1 MKYTFQHFIDLKT
14 SADSMQIIQIDAGG
28 DYLMQRTRH
37 LWPAFKYMKMGAVSI
52 KLLPASTLPVD
63 PLGLGYGDTDPQ
75 TVDPRD
81 QMNPGLVRIT
91 NGEDIFTNVAGLSE
105 GEQRIMYQNMMLD
118 QRWSKFMLQSGF
130 KRFAKPLY
138 WQVGQLHQ
146 DAFPGAIVNI
156 PKMNNGSFVGTDTFG
171 AAFASNQ
178 TDAQN
183 ADSPKGTLDAYHSDP
198 RGFFQVGHRGRM
210 GWIPT
215 DALMKVANRSN
226 TASGNGFVDT
236 PSPNVMPCINC
247 ITVVLPKMHKTNYYY
262 RMFITE
268 TVYFAGLKNVGING
282 EENLGEGAGIDN
294 FVRAGVPIAA
304 LPNKWFSQ
312 GDKFYTDLASGVPI
326 NMKDVYKLND
336 GSDE

>member
-1 MKYTFQHFIDLKT
+1 
-14 SADSMQIIQIDAGG
+14 
-28 DYLMQRTRH
+28 
-37 LWPAFKYMKMGAVSI
+37 MKMGAVSI

-63 PLGLGYGDTDPQ
+63 PLGLGYGNTDPQ

-91 NGEDIFTNVAGLSE
+91 NGEDIFTDVSSLSD
-105 GEQRIMYQNMMLD
+105 GQQRLMYENMMLD

-130 KRFAKPLY
+130 KRYAKPLY

-146 DAFPGAIVNI
+146 DAFPGAITNI
-156 PKMNNGSFVGTDTFG
+156 PKMNNGDFIGTDTFG
-171 AAFASNQ
+171 AAEPSNQ

-183 ADSPKGTLDAYHSDP
+183 VVAPGGTVDSYHSDP
-198 RGFFQVGHRGRM
+198 RGFFQTGHRGRM

-215 DALMKVANRSN
+215 DALMKVANRST
-226 TASGNGFVDT
+226 TASGNGFVDV

-268 TVYFAGLKNVGING
+268 TVYFAGLKNVGINADG
-282 EENLGEGAGIDN
+282 YEMMGIDS
-294 FVRAGVPIAA
+294 FVRAGTPIAS
-304 LPNKWFSQ
+304 LPYAANGQSE
-312 GDKFYTDLASGVPI
+312 KFYTTI
-326 NMKDVYKLND
+326 NNGEPYGLKDVYKLND